1 MDIVGA
7 FRRQLS
13 RDLDWDARK
22 ERLLKKI
29 ENEYEVGGKFDRPLQ
44 KDDTPYMAHSLM
56 DKGLADTRACAIGY
70 AIQGQLRNWA
80 VYEEVLSPILNCDCR
95 NFRLLLDIEPRL
107 IYNCLRSTGD
117 RALIERLEG
126 VLYD

>member
-1 MDIVGA
+1 MTRLEA
-7 FRRQLS
+7 CKLE
-13 RDLDWDARK
+13 DWLERK
-22 ERLLKKI
+22 EKVLSKLHFDFEI
-29 ENEYEVGGKFDRPLQ
+29 GEEFDRPLQ
-44 KDDTPYMAHSLM
+44 KDNTPYMAHSLM

-70 AIQGQLRNWA
+70 ALQGGLNNWA
-80 VYEEVLSPILNCDCR
+80 LYKEVLSPILNCDTR

>member
-1 MDIVGA
+1 MTRLKACKLEDWLERKAKV
-7 FRRQLS
+7 LS
-13 RDLDWDARK
+13 KLHFDF
-22 ERLLKKI
+22 EI
-29 ENEYEVGGKFDRPLQ
+29 GEEFDRPLQ

-70 AIQGQLRNWA
+70 ALQGGLNNWA
-80 VYEEVLSPILNCDCR
+80 LYKEVLSPILNCDIR

>member
-1 MDIVGA
+1 MTRLEAVRLDSWEERQ
-7 FRRQLS
+7 RRVLS
-13 RDLDWDARK
+13 KLHFDFLIG
-22 ERLLKKI
+22 E
-29 ENEYEVGGKFDRPLQ
+29 EFDRPLQ

-56 DKGLADTRACAIGY
+56 DKGLADTRACAIGE
-70 AIQGQLRNWA
+70 ALQGGLNNWA
-80 VYEEVLSPILNCDCR
+80 LYKEVLSPILNCDIR

>member
-1 MDIVGA
+1 MTRLEA
-7 FRRQLS
+7 CKLE
-13 RDLDWDARK
+13 DWLERK
-22 ERLLKKI
+22 TRILRKI
-29 ENEYEVGGKFDRPLQ
+29 EKDFEIGGEFDRPLQ

-56 DKGLADTRACAIGY
+56 DKGLADTRACAIGE
-70 AIQGQLRNWA
+70 ALQGGLNNWA
-80 VYEEVLSPILNCDCR
+80 LYKEVLSPILNCDSR